1 MFRFN
6 QNKANREVDEI
17 KRLLAITKGRRTS
30 SSSISASFLRED
42 VDMIGNPNQPMDGST
57 ATPVDMTTP
66 GEMAKSDDMKKI
78 EDAIETSKVNKIDS
92 DTVEGTAAKEK
103 ISFTFDR
110 EESNA
115 NIEINDNI
123 ELTDDINKIIDQ
135 INAYFDIWK
144 KENP

>member
-1 MFRFN
+1 VPRF
-6 QNKANREVDEI
+6 
-17 KRLLAITKGRRTS
+17 S
-30 SSSISASFLRED
+30 C
-42 VDMIGNPNQPMDGST
+42 PT
-57 ATPVDMTTP
+57 ATPVDMATP

-103 ISFTFDR
+103 ISFTFDK

>member
-6 QNKANREVDEI
+6 QKKANSEVDEI
-17 KRLLAITKGRRTS
+17 KRLLAITKGRRTTN
-30 SSSISASFLRED
+30 SSISSSFLRED
-42 VDMIGNPNQPMDGST
+42 VNMGANPNQAMDGST
-57 ATPVDMTTP
+57 VPPTDMATP
-66 GEMAKSDDMKKI
+66 GETAESDDIKEI
-78 EDAIETSKVNKIDS
+78 QNAIETSKVNKIDS
-92 DTVEGTAAKEK
+92 DVVEGTAAKEK
-103 ISFTFDR
+103 ISFIFDR

-144 KENP
+144 KKPQ